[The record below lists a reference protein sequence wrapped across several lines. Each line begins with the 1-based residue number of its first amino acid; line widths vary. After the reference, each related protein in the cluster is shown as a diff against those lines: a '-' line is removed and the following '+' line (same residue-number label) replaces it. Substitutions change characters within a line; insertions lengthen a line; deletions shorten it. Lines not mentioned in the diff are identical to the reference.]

1 MNALASS
8 VALIVALAAA
18 PTATPFPIGT
28 LQPLAAPTERP
39 LPEIGR
45 TRANTPA
52 CAAMRDLVIPS
63 FTAARR
69 ADARFAE
76 TKQKLPKYAEI
87 INDPGLA
94 HTVYRQSALARI
106 DADANALLKES
117 LQISKALG
125 DPRLAANSKD
135 PQVQAE
141 RAGLQSLFETQQAR
155 ANLLTEFVTRERIA
169 TATDGMEDTG
179 ALRGRSDPPA
189 TPTPGPM
196 AAKQP
201 PNMPLLVGSMFSD
214 KQAFNDWSNE
224 ISAFVRS
231 GENESAKT
239 FITIAR
245 ACR

>member
-8 VALIVALAAA
+8 VALVVALAAA

-76 TKQKLPKYAEI
+76 TRDKLPKYAEL
-87 INDPGLA
+87 INDPQTA
-94 HTVYRQSALARI
+94 HTVFRQAALARI
-106 DADANALLKES
+106 DADATALLQES
-117 LQISKALG
+117 LAISKALG
-125 DPRLAANSKD
+125 DPRLSADSKD

-141 RAGLQSLFETQQAR
+141 RAGLRELFETQQAR

-179 ALRGRSDPPA
+179 GLRGRNQPA
-189 TPTPGPM
+189 PTPTPITSTP
-196 AAKQP
+196 KQI

-214 KQAFNDWSNE
+214 KQAFKDWGND
-224 ISAFVRS
+224 ISAFVRTS
-231 GENESAKT
+231 ENTAAKT
-239 FITIAR
+239 FITVAKT
-245 ACR
+245 CR